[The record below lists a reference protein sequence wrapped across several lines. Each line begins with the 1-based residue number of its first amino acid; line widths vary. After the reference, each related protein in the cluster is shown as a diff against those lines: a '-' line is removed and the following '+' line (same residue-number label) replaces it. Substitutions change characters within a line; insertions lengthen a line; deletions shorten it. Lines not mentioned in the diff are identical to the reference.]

1 MKLFLILFEFLIM
14 LRARGLHESFRTAL
28 QNDVRV
34 ATHTEAVSPR
44 DSHDGGS
51 WLLETSGEACP
62 LSKSISLILR
72 VCPTAMK
79 G

>member
-14 LRARGLHESFRTAL
+14 LRARGLRESFRTAL

-44 DSHDGGS
+44 DSRDGVS
-51 WLLETSGEACP
+51 WLLETSGEACR
-62 LSKSISLILR
+62 LSKFTSLTLR
-72 VCPTAMK
+72 ECPTAMK